1 MGIKGLHVLLK
12 SIQKPCHLKS
22 YSGQTLGVDAYGW
35 LHRGTVA
42 CAVDLVLDK
51 PTRKHI
57 DFVLNRVRMLIY
69 FGVTPYLVFDGDN
82 LPSKAGTEDRRQK
95 RRHDGKSLGMEL
107 LRKGRTKEAYQEL
120 QKAVDVTPLMAR
132 ELIEELKQM
141 NVQYVVAPYEADA
154 QLVYLEQQGI
164 VHGIISE
171 DSDLL
176 VFGAKRLLSKLD
188 QHGDCIEINRADF
201 GACRDVSL
209 IGWSDDDFRSMCILA
224 GCDYL
229 ANIPRMGLKTAHQS
243 IRRYKNV
250 DKAVRML
257 QFDGQYHVP
266 ADYLKS
272 FKEAELTFLYQ
283 RVYCPKA
290 EKLVTLTTPE
300 SDVNLEELTFIG
312 GDVEPEVAVGV
323 ARGDLDPAT
332 KQPLVL
338 KPPAAAKSTEKRLT
352 STFQRRQTLGSAAEL
367 KPNKPINSFFTP
379 RRTPLAELDPNSLT
393 PSPSQQRLLERHA
406 NTSWEST
413 SVPTQPT
420 LMRSA
425 SSATLSSRFSSPL
438 MRSVERDSFNPHAL
452 RLSALQPSK
461 RQRLCSDIDE
471 GQLPSASTCR
481 SRFFTNS
488 TDESSP
494 SGLKINRTKK
504 ARKHSLDVFSDDSVE
519 DMMSQIPDPAE
530 TPAKAKSDEHQETGP
545 SQPLDASDV
554 PPQST
559 KADAE
564 DHLDH
569 RLEQKQEV
577 PSDSIQLTE
586 SNPRAVSL
594 ESNPEEFQKVLD
606 YHIEKQNSGLLS
618 RFAFQRRGSS
628 VRSESVTRTEPNA
641 RPMPVISFSKAKA
654 PMDLRSGSPRTPPRR
669 GRTTPLQR
677 LGQSA
682 LARSRSLNHLSS
694 SLAAFRA
701 SKVSLT
707 PSEPNNSSLGSTQ
720 NLMPTCHGSEDM
732 IIPDSEDDEED
743 DLEEPDANAN
753 GGLQTPVAIDLKR
766 FSFVG

>member
-12 SIQKPCHLKS
+12 SIQKQCHLKNF
-22 YSGQTLGVDAYGW
+22 SGQTLGVDAYGW

-42 CAVDLVLDK
+42 CSVDLVLGK

-82 LPSKAGTEDRRQK
+82 LPSKSGTEASRQK
-95 RRHDGKSLGMEL
+95 KRHDSKALGMEL

-141 NVQYVVAPYEADA
+141 SVSFVVAPYEADA

-164 VHGIISE
+164 IDGIISE

-188 QHGDCIEINRADF
+188 HHGDCIEINRADF

-209 IGWSDDDFRSMCILA
+209 IGWSDDDFRRMCILA

-243 IRRYKNV
+243 IRRYRNV
-250 DKAVRML
+250 EKAVRML

-266 ADYLKS
+266 ADYLKD
-272 FKEAELTFLYQ
+272 FKQAELTFLYQ
-283 RVYCPKA
+283 RVYCPKVK
-290 EKLVTLTTPE
+290 KLVTLSAPE
-300 SDVNLEELTFIG
+300 SDIILEEMPFIG

-323 ARGDLDPAT
+323 AHGDLDPTT

-338 KPPAAAKSTEKRLT
+338 KPPVAARYTEKRFPNTL
-352 STFQRRQTLGSAAEL
+352 QRRQTLGSAAEL
-367 KPNKPINSFFTP
+367 KSNKPINSFFTP
-379 RRTPLAELDPNSLT
+379 RRMPLAELDPNSLT

-406 NTSWEST
+406 NTSWES
-413 SVPTQPT
+413 SPVPTQPT

-425 SSATLSSRFSSPL
+425 SSVTTSNRFSSPL
-438 MRSVERDSFNPHAL
+438 TRSVERGSFLPHASKVL
-452 RLSALQPSK
+452 ALQSSK
-461 RQRLCSDIDE
+461 RQRLCSDIDD
-471 GQLPSASTCR
+471 GNSPSVSSCR
-481 SRFFTNS
+481 SRFFAGRAN
-488 TDESSP
+488 ESSP
-494 SGLKINRTKK
+494 IGLKANRTKK

-530 TPAKAKSDEHQETGP
+530 PSAK
-545 SQPLDASDV
+545 DASHKNQDAGLGPAPGGDV
-554 PPQST
+554 LLPQST
-559 KADAE
+559 ETDAP
-564 DHLDH
+564 DHLTH
-569 RLEQKQEV
+569 EPEQKQDV
-577 PSDSIQLTE
+577 PSGLAPVHED
-586 SNPRAVSL
+586 NPKFVSL
-594 ESNPEEFQKVLD
+594 EYKPAVSQQVLD
-606 YHIEKQNSGLLS
+606 HHTEKQNSSLLS
-618 RFAFQRRGSS
+618 RFAFQGRDSS
-628 VRSESVTRTEPNA
+628 APSESVGRAESNGRLPPPVGHSQLSIGLRT
-641 RPMPVISFSKAKA
+641 
-654 PMDLRSGSPRTPPRR
+654 GSLRTPPRR

-682 LARSRSLNHLSS
+682 LARSRSLSHLSS

-701 SKVSLT
+701 SKVSIT
-707 PSEPNNSSLGSTQ
+707 PVEAPKSSPSSTH
-720 NLMPTCHGSEDM
+720 NLMTTCHGSEDM
-732 IIPDSEDDEED
+732 IIPDSEDEEE
-743 DLEEPDANAN
+743 LEEPEDEAT
-753 GGLQTPVAIDLKR
+753 GGRPIPVAIDLKR
-766 FSFVG
+766 FCFAGR